1 MRVEVV
7 LVEWGG
13 SYTEEEFSDFF
24 ITEVING
31 NKTQQIISEER

>member
-1 MRVEVV
+1 MEG
-7 LVEWGG
+7 GG
-13 SYTEEEFSDFF
+13 SCTEEEFSYFF